1 MKETLKKNYVK
12 IMFIILI
19 IIGIGVRVYKF
30 PNAISEMNIDEIMTA
45 VYAREIAETGK
56 DLLGLSFPV
65 YLLGWGGQSVVLVYL
80 MTISVKV
87 FGYTLFAVRLPTLIV
102 SIISLFIFYDFVKK
116 ITNNKKIALVGLGLL
131 AISPWHI
138 MQSLFAWDCNM
149 FPHFLLFAMDI
160 FYTGILKNKKAIIYL
175 SMIFFAIT
183 LYCYGIAIYF
193 VPFFLLITAIYLVRK
208 KKINVRDLII
218 CIIIFI
224 LFAWPIII
232 TFIMNGLRIGQTIE
246 IFNITIPYYETLTR
260 TTDMLFFS
268 DNVGIQFIKNIV
280 YLLSMI
286 VFQSDN
292 IEWNVIPMFGT
303 IYHISIVFAILGII
317 FKIKKMKQNKKEDN
331 TRGFILI
338 TWLIL
343 SLLTGI
349 LINETTINRL
359 NSIWYLLLIFSAIG
373 IYEGYN
379 LIKHKKLYKYGLI
392 TIYTILFITF
402 SILLYT
408 YHVEK
413 INLSSCFSKGFYQT
427 LTYINEIDKKEVY
440 YDDREPRGKLDFYVT
455 LNKDE
460 NKEYIKLNKANEVE
474 NKLNNLEDDEI
485 LVVNKIYKDY
495 ESEYIKHEIGNFV
508 IIFVMNKTLDN

>member
-1 MKETLKKNYVK
+1 MKEIIKKNYVT
-12 IMFIILI
+12 IIFIILI
-19 IIGIGVRVYKF
+19 VIGIGVRVYKF
-30 PNAISEMNIDEIMTA
+30 PNTIPEMNIDEIMTA

-116 ITNNKKIALVGLGLL
+116 ITNNKKIALIGLGLL

-175 SMIFFAIT
+175 SMAFFAIT

-208 KKINVRDLII
+208 KKIKARDLII
-218 CIIIFI
+218 CIAVFL

-232 TFIMNGLRIGQTIE
+232 TFAMNGLRIGQTIE
-246 IFNITIPYYETLTR
+246 IFNITIPYYESLTR

-268 DNVGIQFIKNIV
+268 ENVGVQFIKNIA

-317 FKIKKMKQNKKEDN
+317 FKIKKIKQSKKEDN
-331 TRGFILI
+331 TGGFILI
-338 TWLIL
+338 TWIIL
-343 SLLTGI
+343 SLFTGI

-359 NSIWYLLLIFSAIG
+359 NSIWYVLIIFSAIG
-373 IYEGYN
+373 IYEIYQV
-379 LIKHKKLYKYGLI
+379 IKYKKLYKYGVI
-392 TIYTILFITF
+392 TVYAILFITF
-402 SILLYT
+402 SILLHT

-413 INLSSCFSKGFYQT
+413 INVSSCFSKGFYQT
-427 LTYINEIDKKEVY
+427 LTYC
-440 YDDREPRGKLDFYVT
+440 R
-455 LNKDE
+455 
-460 NKEYIKLNKANEVE
+460 
-474 NKLNNLEDDEI
+474 
-485 LVVNKIYKDY
+485 LVNHMSHFFEKYMV
-495 ESEYIKHEIGNFV
+495 
-508 IIFVMNKTLDN
+508 